1 MEQNLAAWMING
13 GPREDPHAARDRA
26 QLHAFLESR
35 RAARAGQPGLIS
47 RIRQIVRPNAA
58 VCPDPATC
66 PA

>member
-13 GPREDPHAARDRA
+13 GTREDPHAARDRA

-35 RAARAGQPGLIS
+35 RTARAGQLGLIA
-47 RIRQIVRPNAA
+47 RIRQFVQPNTA
-58 VCPDPATC
+58 CQDPATC

>member
-13 GPREDPHAARDRA
+13 GAREDPHAARDRA

-35 RAARAGQPGLIS
+35 QAARAGQPGVIA
-47 RIRQIVRPNAA
+47 RIRKIVQPNTARH
-58 VCPDPATC
+58 DPACC